1 MDILCYKD
9 SYLKQCKSKVSE
21 VNDYGVILDQT
32 VFYPGG
38 GGQPSDKGRLKI
50 DNNEFVVKNL
60 VLNPFFPTADEDF
73 EISARI
79 TNTGTETLV
88 SPANLWVNDIS
99 FLKQQGVAPDST
111 YIWND
116 RFVLHPADKLYID
129 GQTSANFDVFYTY
142 LDQNWE

>member
-1 MDILCYKD
+1 MAYPSGSGSEILRRGAIHAQAGGNTTAFTWDGTSPTMGTDTYTVPTNHIITV
-9 SYLKQCKSKVSE
+9 LTI
-21 VNDYGVILDQT
+21 VITDQT
-32 VFYPGG
+32 
-38 GGQPSDKGRLKI
+38 
-50 DNNEFVVKNL
+50 
-60 VLNPFFPTADEDF
+60 
-73 EISARI
+73 
-79 TNTGTETLV
+79 NTTKWF
-88 SPANLWVNDIS
+88 NMWVNDIS

>member
-1 MDILCYKD
+1 MAYPSGSGSEILRRGAIHAEAGGNTTAFTWDGTSPTMGTDTYTVPTNHIITV
-9 SYLKQCKSKVSE
+9 LTI
-21 VNDYGVILDQT
+21 VITDQT
-32 VFYPGG
+32 
-38 GGQPSDKGRLKI
+38 
-50 DNNEFVVKNL
+50 
-60 VLNPFFPTADEDF
+60 
-73 EISARI
+73 
-79 TNTGTETLV
+79 NTTKWF
-88 SPANLWVNDIS
+88 NLWANDIS

>member
-1 MDILCYKD
+1 MAYPSGSGSEILRRGAIHAQAGGNTTAFTWDGTSPTMGTDTYTVPTNHIITV
-9 SYLKQCKSKVSE
+9 LTI
-21 VNDYGVILDQT
+21 VITDQT
-32 VFYPGG
+32 
-38 GGQPSDKGRLKI
+38 
-50 DNNEFVVKNL
+50 
-60 VLNPFFPTADEDF
+60 
-73 EISARI
+73 
-79 TNTGTETLV
+79 NTTKWF
-88 SPANLWVNDIS
+88 NLWANDIS

>member
-1 MDILCYKD
+1 VAYPSGSGSEILRRGAIHAQAGGNTTAFTWDGTSPTMGTDTYTVPTNHIITV
-9 SYLKQCKSKVSE
+9 LTI
-21 VNDYGVILDQT
+21 VITDQT
-32 VFYPGG
+32 
-38 GGQPSDKGRLKI
+38 
-50 DNNEFVVKNL
+50 
-60 VLNPFFPTADEDF
+60 
-73 EISARI
+73 
-79 TNTGTETLV
+79 NTTKWF
-88 SPANLWVNDIS
+88 NLWANDIS

>member
-1 MDILCYKD
+1 MAYPSGSGSEILRRGAIHAQAGGNTTAFTWDGTSPTMGTDTYTVPTNHIITV
-9 SYLKQCKSKVSE
+9 LTI
-21 VNDYGVILDQT
+21 VITDQT
-32 VFYPGG
+32 
-38 GGQPSDKGRLKI
+38 
-50 DNNEFVVKNL
+50 
-60 VLNPFFPTADEDF
+60 
-73 EISARI
+73 
-79 TNTGTETLV
+79 NTTKWF
-88 SPANLWVNDIS
+88 NLWVNDIS